1 MKIMK
6 KATLIFLTLFIVQLC
21 FGQTS
26 IYSFKVDSVSGSH
39 QIDFAAFQGKKIL
52 IVNTATADSNS
63 YQFAEL
69 EELYQLYKDSL
80 VIVAISSNSFNTEPR
95 TNAEIASYCGN
106 NYNLHFPLSAKTEVT
121 GSNADDL
128 YKWLTDKA
136 LNTMRSTIMHGGFQ
150 KFLINKEGVLVAVF
164 AKKAKPMSQTFRH
177 LIETL

>member
-1 MKIMK
+1 MK
-6 KATLIFLTLFIVQLC
+6 KVTLIFLTHFVAQVC

-39 QIDFAAFQGKKIL
+39 HIDFAAFQGKKIL

-95 TNAEIASYCGN
+95 TNAQIASYCAST
-106 NYNLHFPLSAKTEVT
+106 YNIHFPVSAKIDVT
-121 GSNADDL
+121 GSDADDL

-136 LNTMRSTIMHGGFQ
+136 LNTMRSTTMHGGFQ
-150 KFLINKEGVLVAVF
+150 KFLINKDGVLIAAF

-177 LIETL
+177 LIEIL